1 MSLPLIMI
9 ATALV
14 AFTLGG
20 LTMWP
25 FIRRLDN
32 RLTDAL
38 WQLEHDPVTGLLNR
52 AGLLT
57 AHAALAEAHS
67 AGPVIVVLID
77 LDDFKPVNDTH
88 GHDRGDEVLVEIGN
102 RIHGIATLHGGT
114 AARLSGDEYAALLP
128 VRTDDLA
135 RIADTFVAMISEPVE
150 LTTDGEPVTVTVTA
164 SVGLALAEATDPFE
178 EVALRRADMAMY
190 HAKHHGRNRHAVY
203 EPGMAMPAA
212 GRRRGPRLRDR
223 GQLNQEA
230 TA

>member
-1 MSLPLIMI
+1 VSLPLTMI
-9 ATALV
+9 ATASV

-32 RLTDAL
+32 RLTDAI

-52 AGLLT
+52 TGLLT
-57 AHAALAEAHS
+57 AHATLAEADT
-67 AGPVIVVLID
+67 AGPIIVVLID
-77 LDDFKPVNDTH
+77 LDDFKPVNDTY
-88 GHDRGDEVLVEIGN
+88 GHDRGDEILVEIGD
-102 RIHGIATLHGGT
+102 RIHDIAALHGGT

-135 RIADTFVAMISEPVE
+135 RIADTLVALIAQPVAI
-150 LTTDGEPVTVTVTA
+150 TANGETVTVTA
-164 SVGLALAEATDPFE
+164 SVGLAFAEATDPFE
-178 EVALRRADMAMY
+178 EVALRRADIAMY

-212 GRRRGPRLRDR
+212 GHRRGPRLRDR
-223 GQLNQEA
+223 GRLNDEVKA
-230 TA
+230 

>member
-9 ATALV
+9 ATAMV

-52 AGLLT
+52 AGLLA
-57 AHAALAEAHS
+57 AHATLAEAHS
-67 AGPVIVVLID
+67 AEPVIVVLID

-88 GHDRGDEVLVEIGN
+88 GHDRGDEVLVEIGE
-102 RIHGIATLHGGT
+102 RIHNIAALHGGT

-135 RIADTFVAMISEPVE
+135 RIADTFVTLISEPVE
-150 LTTDGEPVTVTVTA
+150 LTADGEPVTVTVTA
-164 SVGLALAEATDPFE
+164 SVGLAFAEVTDPFE
-178 EVALRRADMAMY
+178 EVALRRADIAMY
-190 HAKHHGRNRHAVY
+190 HAKHHGRNRHAIY
-203 EPGMAMPAA
+203 EPGMAMPAPDS
-212 GRRRGPRLRDR
+212 RRGPRLRDR
-223 GQLNQEA
+223 RQLDGQA
-230 TA
+230 TV

>member
-9 ATALV
+9 ATASV

-32 RLTDAL
+32 QLADAL

-52 AGLLT
+52 AGLIA
-57 AHAALAEAHS
+57 AHAALAETDTP
-67 AGPVIVVLID
+67 GPIIVVLID

-88 GHDRGDEVLVEIGN
+88 GHNRGDEVLVEIGN
-102 RIHGIATLHGGT
+102 RIHDIATLHGGT

-135 RIADTFVAMISEPVE
+135 RIADMFVALIAQPVE
-150 LTTDGEPVTVTVTA
+150 LTADSNPVTVTA
-164 SVGLALAEATDPFE
+164 SVGLALAEATDPIE
-178 EVALRRADMAMY
+178 EVALRRADIAMY
-190 HAKHHGRNRHAVY
+190 HAKHHGRNRYAVY
-203 EPGMAMPAA
+203 EPGMGMPAA
-212 GRRRGPRLRDR
+212 RDRRGPRLRDR
-223 GQLNQEA
+223 GQLSGKA

>member
-1 MSLPLIMI
+1 MSLPLTMI

-25 FIRRLDN
+25 FIRRL
-32 RLTDAL
+32 RAQLTDVI

-52 AGLLT
+52 AGLLA
-57 AHAALAEAHS
+57 AHATLAEADT
-67 AGPVIVVLID
+67 AGPIIVVLID

-88 GHDRGDEVLVEIGN
+88 GHDRGDDVLVAIGGRIAEIAALYGGN
-102 RIHGIATLHGGT
+102 AG
-114 AARLSGDEYAALLP
+114 RLAGDEYAALLP

-135 RIADTFVAMISEPVE
+135 RIADTFVALISQPIQ
-150 LTTDGEPVTVTVTA
+150 LTVDGQPVTVTVTA
-164 SVGLALAEATDPFE
+164 SVGVALAEATDPFE
-178 EVALRRADMAMY
+178 EVALRRADIAMY
-190 HAKHHGRNRHAVY
+190 HAKHHGRNRHAIY
-203 EPGMAMPAA
+203 EPGMAMPAT

-223 GQLNQEA
+223 RQLNDKA